1 MRRSRRAFG
10 VLAAAALA
18 GAGGSCARTSRV
30 EVTTLEERLA
40 APARGA
46 TLVRF
51 AVTNRGRDS
60 VYLLYPCNGPH
71 ASMEVDRQT
80 WWGRWENVQGG
91 ACLTFVDPAWWAAGP
106 LPSAAL
112 APGARYVD
120 VREVYGTGRF
130 RLRLAVRGGT
140 RAEPDYWAAVSNGFV
155 IR

>member
-1 MRRSRRAFG
+1 
-10 VLAAAALA
+10 
-18 GAGGSCARTSRV
+18 
-30 EVTTLEERLA
+30 
-40 APARGA
+40 
-46 TLVRF
+46 
-51 AVTNRGRDS
+51 
-60 VYLLYPCNGPH
+60 
-71 ASMEVDRQT
+71 
-80 WWGRWENVQGG
+80 VQGG